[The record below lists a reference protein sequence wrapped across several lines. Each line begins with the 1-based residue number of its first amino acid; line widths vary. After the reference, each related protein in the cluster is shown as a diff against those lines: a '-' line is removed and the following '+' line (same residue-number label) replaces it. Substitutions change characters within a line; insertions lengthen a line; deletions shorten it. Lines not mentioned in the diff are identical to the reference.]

1 MRPMIESHLLI
12 WMEYASVK
20 ISAAYSP
27 IKQLLS
33 ISSFAN
39 KPNPVPDAVI
49 SPLIPRNNGGK
60 YKPY

>member
-1 MRPMIESHLLI
+1 
-12 WMEYASVK
+12 MEYASVK